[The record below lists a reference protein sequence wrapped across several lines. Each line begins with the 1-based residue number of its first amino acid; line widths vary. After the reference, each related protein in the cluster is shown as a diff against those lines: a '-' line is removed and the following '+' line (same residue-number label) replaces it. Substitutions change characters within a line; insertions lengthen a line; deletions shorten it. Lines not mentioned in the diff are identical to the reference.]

1 MVIPMMARWDII
13 SYCNLKCIH
22 CRSEEFY
29 SGRQQIY
36 PSLEQAIQTVDTLSA
51 RGVMG
56 LNILGG
62 EPFAYRH
69 LFEVMRYAISKGLA
83 VYVTNNGLKLKHD
96 RIPELLRMGV
106 SQVTVSLDGSCPEVN
121 DAIRGRGVFERAFS
135 TLEKLIAEKKRLSA
149 TGKLSNLPLIN
160 VNCVL
165 TQLNGHDVENLIHLC
180 ARAGVDSFRLSTLDE
195 IGNARENLK
204 NLWVSPADQ
213 LDFAEQLIP
222 LVATYPEMAISIL
235 DLKPLVL
242 EYLYEKTGV
251 SLSVGIVGCSACT
264 KEIYVQPGGFA
275 SPCLATAK
283 QSALVEKEII
293 PDYATDISNLPTASQ
308 EAPFKQFLSDFK
320 RDRSAYAAFKPC
332 DECPYAGTL
341 CKPCPLSRLRSGQI
355 VEEMCLLAQQRMTD
369 LAARQL
375 EPIRAMQ

>member
-1 MVIPMMARWDII
+1 MMARWDII

-36 PSLEQAIQTVDTLSA
+36 PSLEQAIQTVDTLAA
-51 RGVMG
+51 RGVIG

-69 LFEVMRYAISKGLA
+69 IFEVMRYAISKGLA

-96 RIPELLRMGV
+96 RIPELLRMGIN
-106 SQVTVSLDGSCPEVN
+106 QITVSLDGSCSEVN
-121 DAIRGRGVFERAFS
+121 DPIRGKGVFERAFA
-135 TLEKLIAEKKRLSA
+135 TLKELIAKKRELVAAGELPNS
-149 TGKLSNLPLIN
+149 PLIS

-165 TQLNGHDVENLIHLC
+165 TALNGHDVEKLIRLC
-180 ARAGVDSFRLSTLDE
+180 AEVGANSFRLSPLDE
-195 IGNARENLK
+195 IGNARDNLK
-204 NLWVSPADQ
+204 DLWVSPAKQ
-213 LDFAEQLIP
+213 LDYAEQLIP
-222 LVATYPEMAISIL
+222 LVQEYPEMAISIL

-251 SLSVGIVGCSACT
+251 SVSVGIVGCSACT
-264 KEIYVQPGGFA
+264 KEIYVQPAGFA

-283 QSALVEKEII
+283 QSELVEKKVVR
-293 PDYATDISNLPTASQ
+293 DYVSDIADLPAPSQ
-308 EAPFKQFLSDFK
+308 GVAFDDFLSDFK
-320 RDRSAYAAFKPC
+320 RDRSAYSRFKPC
-332 DECPYAGTL
+332 NECPYAGTL

-355 VEEMCLLAQQRMTD
+355 VEEMCLTAQQRMND
-369 LAARQL
+369 LAARSAHAFWPVQ
-375 EPIRAMQ
+375 